1 MTISLDRLVD
11 QVMAELEK
19 KLGAGAAGL
28 AGTKDAPAP
37 KSTADA
43 GDSKQAT
50 APSTGGGSQKDARQT
65 PAMDAGSHA
74 EEPGILGF
82 GEQTAHNVPN
92 PKWAEG
98 MNELL
103 ASTPARIGVWRAGT
117 RPLTREM
124 LKFRCDHAAAVD
136 SIYGEVNQA
145 VLDEFGMFTVETRY
159 GNTENYLK
167 RPDMGRIVTDE
178 GVELIRK
185 RCVMKPQ
192 VQVVVS
198 DGLSANAVD
207 ANLRDVYPSLLDSLE
222 AYGLKTG
229 TPFFVRGGRVAVMDQ
244 IGELLQ
250 PEVLVLLIGERP
262 GLVSSKSMSAYMCFR
277 PRQGTVESDRTVVS
291 NIHRGGTPPVEAGA
305 HIGTILKKMIEQ
317 QASGVRL
324 EI

>member
-19 KLGAGAAGL
+19 KLGTAGL
-28 AGTKDAPAP
+28 PDKKDAPAP
-37 KSTADA
+37 KSTTEAD
-43 GDSKQAT
+43 DSQQVT
-50 APSTGGGSQKDARQT
+50 ASSTGGGSQEHARQSPVT
-65 PAMDAGSHA
+65 DAGYHA
-74 EEPGILGF
+74 EESGVLGF
-82 GEQTAHNVPN
+82 GDSASHNVPN

-103 ASTPARIGVWRAGT
+103 ANTPARIGVWRAGT
-117 RPLTREM
+117 RPLTREI

-178 GVELIRK
+178 GIELIRK

-198 DGLSANAVD
+198 DGLSANSVD